1 MDSRAVIGPGAAV
14 RERSCPTNR
23 PLLLNPE
30 RLVSFL
36 IWDGVHVQVSVRWQT
51 MDEELGENPTACW
64 LRNSG
69 RYQTSGITSIFMAY
83 VK

>member
-1 MDSRAVIGPGAAV
+1 MDSRAVIEPGAPV

-23 PLLLNPE
+23 LLLLNPE

-51 MDEELGENPTACW
+51 MDEGV
-64 LRNSG
+64 G
-69 RYQTSGITSIFMAY
+69 REPDG
-83 VK
+83 VLVP